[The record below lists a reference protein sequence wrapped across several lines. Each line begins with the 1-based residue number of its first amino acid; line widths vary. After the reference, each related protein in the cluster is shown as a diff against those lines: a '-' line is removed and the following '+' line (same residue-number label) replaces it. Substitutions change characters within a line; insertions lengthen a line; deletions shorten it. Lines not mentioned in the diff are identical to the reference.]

1 MTMLVYIEQHLN
13 NIWISIH
20 EKIKQHWAELKE
32 SVAYKKCVYIDGYNW
47 WKFGVENSN
56 HTIIG

>member
-1 MTMLVYIEQHLN
+1 MFEQHLN